1 VQKHFQH
8 AEACIRN
15 ARFRDSSI
23 QVVGGR
29 LVGFPPN
36 EPACTGSEDLCH
48 RSLMLS
54 LLRLVVHQMYLYQ
67 YNCINVLRRR
77 TSYGTG
83 H

>member
-1 VQKHFQH
+1 
-8 AEACIRN
+8 
-15 ARFRDSSI
+15 
-23 QVVGGR
+23 
-29 LVGFPPN
+29 
-36 EPACTGSEDLCH
+36 
-48 RSLMLS
+48 MLS